1 MFNFFKKSAK
11 PADLSL
17 YAITAGLLKP
27 ITAVEDEVFSTKM
40 MGDGFAIE
48 PQADEIFAPSAGE
61 VISIFPTKHAVTFKL
76 TNGAE
81 VLLHM
86 GIDTVELEGVPF
98 EILVKEG
105 EQVTAESPV
114 AKMNRRQI
122 EDNSKTTDVILIVT
136 NSEQFP
142 LPEIQTKAVQQ
153 GEAIGVIKEK

>member
-1 MFNFFKKSAK
+1 M
-11 PADLSL
+11 
-17 YAITAGLLKP
+17 TAGLLKP
-27 ITAVEDEVFSTKM
+27 ITAVEDDVFSARM

-48 PQADEIFAPSAGE
+48 PQVDTIFAPSIGE
-61 VISIFPTKHAVTFKL
+61 VISVFPTKHAVTFKL

-86 GIDTVELEGVPF
+86 GLDTVELEGAPF

-105 EQVTAESPV
+105 DQVTAESLV

-122 EDNSKTTDVILIVT
+122 EDSDKATDVILVVT

-142 LPEIQTKAVQQ
+142 LPEIQTKDVQQ
-153 GEAIGVIKEK
+153 GEAIGIIKEK